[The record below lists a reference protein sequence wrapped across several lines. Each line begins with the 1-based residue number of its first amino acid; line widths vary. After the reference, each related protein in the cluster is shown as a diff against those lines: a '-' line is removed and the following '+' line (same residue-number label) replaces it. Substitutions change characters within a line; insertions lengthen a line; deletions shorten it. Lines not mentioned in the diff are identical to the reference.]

1 MGLND
6 LLGFFSKYGLA
17 GVFIAI
23 LLFAVGVM
31 YRQLMKN
38 LAEANARAD
47 RYEAEVKTLNDQMQ
61 KYFALGITARTVMSE
76 AVNEMKRLQ

>member
-17 GVFIAI
+17 GVFIAV

-31 YRQLMKN
+31 YLQLMRN
-38 LAEANARAD
+38 LKDANARAD
-47 RYEAEVKTLNDQMQ
+47 RFEAEVKSLNDEIQ
-61 KYFALGITARTVMSE
+61 KYLALGIAARSVMSDATSE
-76 AVNEMKRLQ
+76 IRRMQ

>member
-17 GVFIAI
+17 GVFIAV

-31 YRQLMKN
+31 YLQLMRN
-38 LAEANARAD
+38 LKDANARAD
-47 RYEAEVKTLNDQMQ
+47 RFEAEVKSLNDEIQ
-61 KYFALGITARTVMSE
+61 KYLTLGIAARSVMSE
-76 AVNEMKRLQ
+76 ATTEIRRLQ

>member
-1 MGLND
+1 MGLNT
-6 LLGFFSKYGLA
+6 LLDFFSKYGLA

-31 YRQLMKN
+31 YLQLMKN

-47 RYEAEVKTLNDQMQ
+47 RFEAEVKSLNSDMQ
-61 KYFALGITARTVMSE
+61 KYLTLGMSVRAVMNE
-76 AVNEMKRLQ
+76 ATNEMKRLQ

>member
-17 GVFIAI
+17 GVFIAV

-31 YRQLMKN
+31 YLQLIRN
-38 LAEANARAD
+38 LKDANARAD
-47 RYEAEVKTLNDQMQ
+47 RFEAEVKSLNDEIQ
-61 KYFALGITARTVMSE
+61 KYLALGIAARSVMSDATTE
-76 AVNEMKRLQ
+76 IRRMQ

>member
-1 MGLND
+1 MGLSD

-31 YRQLMKN
+31 YLQLMQN
-38 LAEANARAD
+38 LKDANARAD
-47 RYEAEVKTLNDQMQ
+47 RFEAEVKSLNDEIQ
-61 KYFALGITARTVMSE
+61 KYLALGIAARTVMGE
-76 AVNEMKRLQ
+76 AANEMRRLQ

>member
-1 MGLND
+1 VGLSD

-31 YRQLMKN
+31 YLQLMQN
-38 LAEANARAD
+38 LKDANARAD
-47 RYEAEVKTLNDQMQ
+47 RFEAEVKSLNDEIQ
-61 KYFALGITARTVMSE
+61 KYLALGIAARTVMGE
-76 AVNEMKRLQ
+76 AANEMRRLQ

>member
-1 MGLND
+1 MGLSN
-6 LLGFFSKYGLA
+6 LLDFFSKYGLA

-38 LAEANARAD
+38 LVEANARAD
-47 RYEAEVKTLNDQMQ
+47 RFEAEVKSLNDQMQ
-61 KYFALGITARTVMSE
+61 KYFALGIAARTVMSE
-76 AVNEMKRLQ
+76 AANEMKRLQ